1 MKQWMTALAA
11 MVAPLLVVL
20 MPPLRSTLEASMVLH
35 MLVVFPFLVGA
46 GGLLARTLPAVVAG
60 WTDRWNGSGVPGLLF
75 AISVLS
81 IWMIPLA
88 LDRAVESL
96 AVDVVKSLSV
106 LLAGTALFI
115 SLPKAGRIVQ
125 LIFVWNWVGMTVFIG
140 VLYQSLPVRLCST
153 YLINDQERTGL
164 GLVLLGAGL
173 GLAWC
178 YDAWRGYQRELQQ
191 MLAR

>member
-1 MKQWMTALAA
+1 MKRWMMALAA
-11 MVAPLLVVL
+11 ALVPLAAVL
-20 MPPLRSTLEASMVLH
+20 MPPLRQTLEASMVLH
-35 MLVVFPFLVGA
+35 MLVVFPFLVIA
-46 GGLLARTLPAVVAG
+46 GCVLAPLLPPAILG
-60 WTDRWNGSGVPGLLF
+60 WLDRWNANGVPGLLF

-96 AVDVVKSLSV
+96 TVDVLKSLSV

-115 SLPKAGRIVQ
+115 SLPKAARVVQ
-125 LIFVWNWVGMTVFIG
+125 LFFVWNWVGMTVFIG

-164 GLVLLGAGL
+164 GLVLLGAAL

-178 YDAWRGYQRELQQ
+178 YYAWQSYQRELEQT
-191 MLAR
+191 LAQ